1 MDLNSEWMKFI
12 ETSEKIDNT
21 AQPSCSSRYDYSKN
35 HNVGSKI
42 ENTKIDELNTTS
54 LKTPKCSEL
63 YISTKTMIGY
73 LDSPVNLIDTFWK
86 IPVIAYGDL
95 KEGVIKK
102 QIKFNSTSKE
112 EVDTILTNCNDYTYV
127 NNYVMQHIDNP
138 EGRIKF
144 KDVRKV
150 TIGLSKK
157 DIISYRIKQKSAFY
171 NCFVIIIRVLLE
183 ESIFKEFH
191 VKVFNTGKLE
201 LPGIRS
207 NKELKLVYNKIYE
220 ILGLRV
226 SNIEP
231 ETVLINSNFSCGYY
245 IKRDVLYGLLKN
257 KYNISTMYDPCS
269 YPGIQCKLYIAS
281 NNEVIT
287 TNNEVTYKY
296 ISFMIFRTGSVLIV
310 GKCNEYVLNNTY
322 KFIVDILQNEY
333 NVIMDRNSTGQ
344 IKTPIIKKKKKR
356 TILFETQT

>member
-1 MDLNSEWMKFI
+1 MDLNTEWMNFI
-12 ETSEKIDNT
+12 GGNEKMQNT
-21 AQPSCSSRYDYSKN
+21 THLSCSNRQDFN
-35 HNVGSKI
+35 NTTNVGSMI
-42 ENTKIDELNTTS
+42 SEDETNTT
-54 LKTPKCSEL
+54 KPPKCSEL

-86 IPVIAYGDL
+86 IPVIAYGEL

-102 QIKFNSTSKE
+102 QIKFNSTTKE
-112 EVDTILTNCNDYTYV
+112 EVNTILSKCEDYNYV

-138 EGRIKF
+138 TGRIKF

-171 NCFVIIIRVLLE
+171 NCFVIIIRTLVE
-183 ESIFKEFH
+183 ENTFKEFH

-207 NKELKLVYNKIYE
+207 NEELKIVYDKIYE
-220 ILGLRV
+220 LLGLTV

-231 ETVLINSNFSCGYY
+231 ETVLINSNFSCGYF
-245 IKRDVLYGLLKN
+245 IKRDVLYTLLKT

-287 TNNEVTYKY
+287 NNNEITDKY

-322 KFIVDILQNEY
+322 KFIISILQNEY
-333 NVIMDRNSTGQ
+333 NEIMDKNSTAQ
-344 IKTPIIKKKKKR
+344 IKPPIIKKKKRR
-356 TILFETQT
+356 TILFETTT